1 MTQPVTT
8 RKSTRRTAKSSGNGG
23 NGAAISPP
31 APVVAASPVDDDPE
45 DEFESYGLTRRVV
58 VQGLLIEARGEGK
71 DSTSSTRVSAWEKLG
86 RLLKMFEEKP
96 EDYAPRVLLG

>member
-8 RKSTRRTAKSSGNGG
+8 RKSTRRTTKSSGNGG
-23 NGAAISPP
+23 NGAAVSPP
-31 APVVAASPVDDDPE
+31 PPATPAPLVDEDPE

-58 VQGLLIEARGEGK
+58 VQGLLIEARGEGR

-86 RLLKMFEEKP
+86 KLLKMFEDKP
-96 EDYAPRVLLG
+96 EEYSPRVLLG